1 MQLIQDIKTFLKE
14 VIDIRATIDTQK
26 ADRKFDTLKSENS

>member
-1 MQLIQDIKTFLKE
+1 MQLIQNIKTFLKE

-26 ADRKFDTLKSENS
+26 ADESIRRLSVCR